1 MDNTMD
7 MKKIL
12 QALDSAASKPVEGS
26 DSMAK
31 FLRVVKEAELNQP
44 SVKEGFFL
52 GVTEQDLAKDPSP
65 AGEYYRKLVSL
76 KTNPQ
81 WAGKE
86 ALIQKR
92 IDDLI
97 NRLNLD
103 KGLPTNA
110 QGKAEPE
117 TDFNKFQTKN
127 PTFKESQL
135 NEGKTPHKVALPV
148 QMAMQHYQT
157 KKEKLEEVSVF
168 KTYLTVVEE
177 DIAEQKTQ
185 KEQLYRQYGKQIAE
199 SISRKNNL
207 GK

>member
-1 MDNTMD
+1 MD